1 MTGRRKV
8 GISVFVVLLLIL
20 VAGSFLVSRFVSRW
34 RVRTLSSPN
43 LVIRIKQLHQL
54 ATVRYSIQRVVGL
67 TEPKVPFGEESIL
80 LIVQGEAEAGVN
92 LADLR
97 KDDVL
102 LTPDGKALVRLPDA
116 KMFKAYLDEKQIKVW
131 DRHITWWTP
140 WVPYSPDLEHRARLQ
155 ALEEIRKAAL
165 DMGILDQ
172 AQTNAESAIRE
183 LLAAFQVSVKFEK
196 HGA

>member
-20 VAGSFLVSRFVSRW
+20 VAGGFLVSRFVSRW

-102 LTPDGKALVRLPDA
+102 LTPDGKAMVRLPDA

-183 LLAAFQVSVKFEK
+183 LLAAFQVSVRFEK